1 MYQKYALDARGVDA
15 QALRRSTLTEGMPMK
30 FYFSPLA
37 CSLSTRIALYEA
49 GAEVEFFE
57 VDSKTKRVS
66 DGSDFRSVNPLGL
79 VPALVDEAGDVLTE
93 NAAILQYIVEAFPE
107 RALAPTDRLGR
118 ARLRQWLSFIGTEL
132 HKALYVPLLDRNAP
146 EAAKAYA
153 LSKAQSRLA
162 HVAAG
167 LTGRDHLLGAFSVA
181 DAYLFAVTNWS
192 MVTPVDLEPW
202 PVISDYRARLM
213 QRPSVARAFAEERDL
228 YAAELARAR
237 EPMPAPVAAIG

>member
-1 MYQKYALDARGVDA
+1 
-15 QALRRSTLTEGMPMK
+15 MK

-49 GAEVEFFE
+49 GAEVEFLE

-79 VPALVDEAGDVLTE
+79 VPTLVADAGHVLTE
-93 NAAILQYIVEAFPE
+93 NASILQYIAEEYPE
-107 RALAPTDRLGR
+107 RALAPTDRFGR
-118 ARLRQWLSFIGTEL
+118 ARLREWLSFIGTEL
-132 HKALYVPLLDRNAP
+132 HKALYIPLLDRNAP
-146 EAAKAYA
+146 EGAKAFA
-153 LSKAQSRLA
+153 LSKAEPRIA

-167 LTGRDHLLGAFSVA
+167 LTGRDYLLGAFSVA

-192 MVTPVDLEPW
+192 LVTPVDLEPW
-202 PVISDYRARLM
+202 PAITNFRARMM

-228 YAAELARAR
+228 YSAELARAK
-237 EPMPAPVAAIG
+237 ETLPAAVAAATP